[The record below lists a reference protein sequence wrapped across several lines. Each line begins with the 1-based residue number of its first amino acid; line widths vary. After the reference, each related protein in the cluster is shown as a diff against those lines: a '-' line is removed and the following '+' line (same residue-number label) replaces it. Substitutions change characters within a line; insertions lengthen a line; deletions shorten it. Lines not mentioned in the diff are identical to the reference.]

1 METVSLTRLSS
12 KGQVVIP
19 ESVRKRLGLESGDQ
33 FVVLAEGDAVILKVI
48 SRPSMNGFDTIIARA
63 RKQARTA
70 GMNRADVTRAIRKAR
85 AHS

>member
-48 SRPSMNGFDTIIARA
+48 SRPSMKDFDAIIAGA

-70 GMNRADVTRAIRKAR
+70 GMTRIDVTRAIRKAR